1 MTAVV
6 TDQPVVNDKREIFGW
21 AMYDWANSA
30 FSTTIG
36 TVFLGPYLASLAAG
50 AAEAH
55 ADGLARFLG
64 IPVAPDSFF
73 PYAVSFSVLLQ
84 VLFLPI
90 LGAIADYSH
99 RRKQMMQ
106 IFAISGAAA
115 TIGLFLVT
123 DPLWWLGGVL
133 FILANLCFGAAIVFY
148 NAYLPDIASE
158 DQRDRVSSYGWA
170 MGYLGGGLLLLL
182 NLVFYQ
188 MHEKLGVPTGLA
200 IRINLAS
207 AGLWWLGF
215 SFITWARLRTRRA
228 SRQLPEKTT
237 YLKVGFKQ
245 LGHTLKEIK
254 NFPETLK
261 YLLAYFLYNDGI
273 QTVIAVSATFAA
285 APLVRGGLELDQGTL
300 TMVILMIQFVAFGG
314 ALFWGKLAQWVGAKR
329 SIIISL
335 VIWSGVVIYAYGG
348 MKGDTRVLEFW
359 ILGAFI
365 ALVMGGSQAI
375 SRSLFAQMI
384 PDGQE
389 AEYYSFYE
397 VSERGTSWI
406 GPFLFGL
413 MNQAFGSL
421 RPAILSLIFFFVVG
435 LILLPFVNV
444 EKAIADVKAYQPEQ
458 M

>member
-1 MTAVV
+1 MTA
-6 TDQPVVNDKREIFGW
+6 TAAPVNDKREIFGW

-36 TVFLGPYLASLAAG
+36 TVFLGPYLAALAAT
-50 AAEAH
+50 AAEAYG
-55 ADGLARFLG
+55 DGMARFLG
-64 IPVAPDSFF
+64 IPVAPDSFV
-73 PYAVSFSVLLQ
+73 PYIVSFSVLLQ

-99 RRKQMMQ
+99 LRKQLMQ
-106 IFAISGAAA
+106 IFATIGALAA
-115 TIGLFLVT
+115 TALFFVT
-123 DPLWWLGGVL
+123 QPVWWLGGVL
-133 FILANLCFGAAIVFY
+133 FLIANLAFGAAIVFY

-170 MGYLGGGLLLLL
+170 MGYLGGGLLLAV
-182 NLVFYQ
+182 NLVFYLFS
-188 MHEKLGVPTGLA
+188 EDLGVPGGLA
-200 IRINLAS
+200 IRINMAS

-215 SFITWARLRTRRA
+215 SFITWSRLRTRKAARK
-228 SRQLPEKTT
+228 LPKGKT
-237 YLKVGFKQ
+237 YIKVGVKQ
-245 LGHTLKEIK
+245 LGETIREIK

-261 YLLAYFLYNDGI
+261 YLVAYFLYNDGI

-285 APLVRGGLELDQGTL
+285 APIIRGGLGVDTSTL

-314 ALFWGKLAQWVGAKR
+314 ALFWGKLAKWVGAKQ

-335 VIWSGVVIYAYGG
+335 VIWSGVVTYAYFGLY
-348 MKGDTRVLEFW
+348 GDSRVLQFW
-359 ILGAFI
+359 VLGAFI

-384 PDGQE
+384 PDGKE

-397 VSERGTSWI
+397 ISERGTSWI
-406 GPFLFGL
+406 GPLLFGL
-413 MNQAFGSL
+413 MNQVFGSL

-435 LILLPFVNV
+435 LIILPFVDV
-444 EKAIADVKAYQPEQ
+444 DKAIATVKAYQNKPSD
-458 M
+458 